1 MFQQNETGEKN
12 SIKNNKPRA
21 LTPIRELDGFLLG
34 SGQKAHIEDSS
45 LNIHVGKEDPKCFNT
60 GAEARTPCI

>member
-1 MFQQNETGEKN
+1 MFQQSETGEKN
-12 SIKNNKPRA
+12 SIKNNKPKA
-21 LTPIRELDGFLLG
+21 LTPIRELGGFLLG
-34 SGQKAHIEDSS
+34 SGQKARTEESS